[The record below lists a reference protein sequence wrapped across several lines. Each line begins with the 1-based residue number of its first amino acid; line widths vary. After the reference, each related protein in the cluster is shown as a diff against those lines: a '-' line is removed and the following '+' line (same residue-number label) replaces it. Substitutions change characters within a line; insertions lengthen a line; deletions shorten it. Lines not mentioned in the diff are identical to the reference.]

1 MINLT
6 TIRHDPGRI
15 VHVFDTADRH
25 NKPVSALLLTND
37 EQHLISG
44 GWDNQVKVS
53 TALRLEF
60 HDSILISISPECK
73 KAMGSEHGPS
83 DKNF

>member
-15 VHVFDTADRH
+15 VYVFDAPERH
-25 NKPVSALLLTND
+25 TKPVSVLLLEND

-44 GWDNQVKVS
+44 GWDNQVKVRHTCGRVLNS
-53 TALRLEF
+53 AL
-60 HDSILISISPECK
+60 ILLLSLY
-73 KAMGSEHGPS
+73 
-83 DKNF
+83 FVQ

>member
-15 VHVFDTADRH
+15 VYVFDTPERH
-25 NKPVSALLLTND
+25 TKPVSVLLLGND

-44 GWDNQVKVS
+44 GWDNQVKVGHKYDQ
-53 TALRLEF
+53 ALDLVL
-60 HDSILISISPECK
+60 ILLLSLY
-73 KAMGSEHGPS
+73 
-83 DKNF
+83 FVR